1 MDNIQRRKNKEE
13 ILTYLLLL
21 DGNETSLI
29 SYETY
34 EKFKVILIEV
44 AKITQ
49 NIRYC
54 SNPNCVCHPESKI
67 KKILLDEKIRKFL
80 NENRILEDI
89 EEMVNNYTP
98 QVSLKVYFK

>member
-1 MDNIQRRKNKEE
+1 MNNIQRRRSKEE

-21 DGNETSLI
+21 DGNETAFI
-29 SYETY
+29 SDETY

-44 AKITQ
+44 VKITQ

-67 KKILLDEKIRKFL
+67 KKILMDEKIRKFL

-98 QVSLKVYFK
+98 KISTKVYFK